1 MLSALRDIFPNG
13 ANYAAP
19 QYWAG
24 LRPMTPEGTPIFGR
38 GGRYRNMVFNVGHG
52 HMGWTMSAG
61 SARITADIVKG
72 ARPGLDLAGMMVT
85 ESRF

>member
-1 MLSALRDIFPNG
+1 MLSAIRDLFPNG
-13 ANYAAP
+13 ADFAKP

-38 GGRYRNMVFNVGHG
+38 GGRFSNMVFNVGHG

-61 SARITADIVKG
+61 SARITADIVK
-72 ARPGLDLAGMMVT
+72 RTKPGFDPAGMLVQ
-85 ESRF
+85 